1 MIKKQIISPKEAIA
15 LIKAKDRTMWG
26 GFMGCGTA
34 TTLSKTAASSCPHRD
49 LTLICNDGG
58 WGMEDKH
65 PLTGTA
71 FMIKERLFS
80 HFIGCH
86 IGLNKELQRQMNAG
100 ELDVTLL
107 PMGSFIEKM
116 RAAGSGLGGVL
127 TPTGLGTEV
136 AEGKQVLNIEGKD
149 YLLELPLHAN
159 IAFIKASVADKAGNL
174 IYEKTAR
181 NFNPIMAMAAD
192 IVVAEADMIVEIGQL
207 DPDAVHTPM
216 IFVDYLVQGE
226 R

>member
-1 MIKKQIISPKEAIA
+1 
-15 LIKAKDRTMWG
+15 
-26 GFMGCGTA
+26 
-34 TTLSKTAASSCPHRD
+34 
-49 LTLICNDGG
+49 
-58 WGMEDKH
+58 MEDKH